1 MKESG
6 FEYNHPDEVE
16 ADVMKRL
23 NAITGGKTIPL
34 EEMTIEQR
42 LALKKL
48 QTHERRAGI
57 ISFRLAEEIIDPVE
71 EQIQKEMY
79 ARPVK

>member
-1 MKESG
+1 MREAG
-6 FEYNHPDEVE
+6 FDYNHPDEVE
-16 ADVMKRL
+16 ADILKRL

-34 EEMTIEQR
+34 EEMSTEQR
-42 LALKKL
+42 FALKKL

-57 ISFRLAEEIIDPVE
+57 ISFRLTEEIIDPVE

-79 ARPVK
+79 ARQVK